1 MKYAW
6 VESGK
11 IRDVAQGDPN
21 TIYHPEV
28 AMHYSAQ
35 VPDNAMN
42 GDSWDGATLTKP
54 APAAVPAAVPAVPPT
69 ITKTHFLLCFTSAE
83 RVKARSL
90 RATDP
95 TLDDFWLILDT
106 SDTVNMALPSVQNG
120 VEYTLG
126 AVKAAGLTTLNIAS
140 RKAEIL
146 AGKLQ

>member
-1 MKYAW
+1 MNYAYTRDSR
-6 VESGK
+6 VVHVSSSESE
-11 IRDVAQGDPN
+11 P
-21 TIYHPEV
+21 
-28 AMHYSAQ
+28 M
-35 VPDNAMN
+35 
-42 GDSWDGATLTKP
+42 DGAEVVEIP
-54 APAAVPAAVPAVPPT
+54 VGVVVEFGYSYDGAVFAPPAVQGVTPPT

-95 TLDDFWLILDT
+95 VLDDFWLIVEDPRLT
-106 SDTVNMALPSVQNG
+106 EVNLALPSAQNG

-126 AVKAAGLTTLNIAS
+126 AVKAAGLTTLDVAD

>member
-1 MKYAW
+1 MNYAYTRDSR
-6 VESGK
+6 VVHVSSSESE
-11 IRDVAQGDPN
+11 P
-21 TIYHPEV
+21 
-28 AMHYSAQ
+28 M
-35 VPDNAMN
+35 
-42 GDSWDGATLTKP
+42 DGAEVVEIP
-54 APAAVPAAVPAVPPT
+54 VGVVVEFGYSYDGAVFAPPAVQAVTPPT

-95 TLDDFWLILDT
+95 VLDDFWVILDT
-106 SDTVNMALPSVQNG
+106 IDTVNLALPSVQNG

-126 AVKAAGLTTLNIAS
+126 AVKAAGLTTLDVAD

>member
-1 MKYAW
+1 MSYAY
-6 VESGK
+6 
-11 IRDVAQGDPN
+11 IRDSRVVHVSGSASESMDGVQIVDIPANTVVEFGYRYDGTTFDP
-21 TIYHPEV
+21 
-28 AMHYSAQ
+28 
-35 VPDNAMN
+35 
-42 GDSWDGATLTKP
+42 
-54 APAAVPAAVPAVPPT
+54 PAVQAITPPT

-95 TLDDFWLILDT
+95 MLDDFWLILDT
-106 SDTVNMALPSVQNG
+106 IDTVNLALPSVQNG

-126 AVKAAGLTTLNIAS
+126 AVKAAGLTTLDVAA